1 MDHGRAVTLLS
12 LLSPGIRAVLVKG
25 EPGTGKTLLA
35 FELLRLH
42 GKGVYISTRVTEE
55 KTLEQYPG
63 VKRLFKQGKLS
74 LVNPKT
80 RGAKFDD
87 VRLGT
92 APIVIESLL
101 HSISKL
107 KEPLVILDS
116 WDTVAKEL
124 EHVERMKTEKSLLA
138 IADAGKARFLFISE
152 EPTLT
157 TMDYLV
163 DAIVVL
169 KDELHEGRRVRKIEW
184 RKLRGMEIPQESQL
198 FSLWDARFT
207 VFQPEI
213 ALDVHAKHKAKP
225 FQPVKNTT
233 EYYSTGSKDLD
244 ALTLGGLERGST
256 ILLELGRRLGAR
268 WDLPLLASIS
278 CNFIANGG
286 CTAFLPV
293 LGVSPEMVDEAHLSI
308 LPKEIVES
316 SIRIAHFGETPA
328 TDTCFFQL
336 DPSSLSK
343 SFDMF
348 WQVVGQLTKVGEGR
362 RPNLTILSIDR
373 LEMMFGHEYI
383 TPIFAR
389 GPAMTRYYGDATI
402 YIAKHSTTGKGTLA
416 DATTMHLKLD
426 EIDGALVI
434 HSVRPPSRIHKVSY
448 DYSQGYPSVKLT
460 PVA

>member
-1 MDHGRAVTLLS
+1 MTLQS
-12 LLSPGIRAVLVKG
+12 LLNPGIRAVLVKG
-25 EPGTGKTLLA
+25 EPGTGKTLFA
-35 FELLRLH
+35 FELLKLY
-42 GKGVYISTRVTEE
+42 GKGVYVSTRVSEE
-55 KTLEQYPG
+55 KALDQYPG
-63 VKRLFKQGKLS
+63 ARALFKQGKLA
-74 LVNPKT
+74 LANPKAK
-80 RGAKFDD
+80 GAKFED
-87 VRLGT
+87 VRLGNL
-92 APIVIESLL
+92 AIVIESILD
-101 HSISKL
+101 STSKL
-107 KEPLVILDS
+107 REPLMVLDS
-116 WDTVAKEL
+116 WDAIAKEAGDT
-124 EHVERMKTEKSLLA
+124 ERARAEKTLLA
-138 IADAGKARFLFISE
+138 LADAKKFRLVFISE
-152 EPTLT
+152 EPGLT
-157 TMDYLV
+157 TTDYMA
-163 DAIVVL
+163 DAIVLL
-169 KDELHEGRRVRKIEW
+169 KDDLFDGMRVRRIEW
-184 RKLRGMEIPQESQL
+184 RKLRGTEIPQKSQL

-207 VFQPEI
+207 VFQAESV
-213 ALDVHAKHKAKP
+213 LDIHAKHKAKP

-233 EYYSTGSKDLD
+233 ERYSTGSKDLD

-286 CTAFLPV
+286 CTAFLPA
-293 LGVSPEMVDEAHLSI
+293 LGVPPEMVHEAHLSI

-316 SIRIAHFGETPA
+316 SLRIAHFGETPA
-328 TDTCFFQL
+328 TDACFFQL

-383 TPIFAR
+383 TPIFSR

-402 YIAKHSTTGKGTLA
+402 FIAKHSTSGKDTLA